1 MENNQNVK
9 VEEIK
14 KEFKLVFNQG
24 VSRQLIRMGIPVAD
38 IKADKNNP
46 DKTVFVYKRTPEF
59 EAAFAQINKEIA
71 EAKAA
76 KEKEAQ

>member
-1 MENNQNVK
+1 MENNNVN
-9 VEEIK
+9 VNEIK

-24 VSRQLIRMGIPVAD
+24 VSRQLIRMGLPVAD

-46 DKTVFVYKRTPEF
+46 DKTIFVFKRTPEF
-59 EAAFAQINKEIA
+59 EAAFTQINKEIA